1 MSDARVSF
9 YPVGVPPNRTLTI
22 NGTAFDLSANRSWS
36 VGTVTSV
43 AAITLGTSGTDLS
56 STVATGTT
64 TPVITLN
71 VPTASATNRGV
82 LSSSDW
88 TTFNNKLS
96 AAVTSLNSLTASSQ
110 TFTTGTTGT
119 DFGISSSGSIHTFNL
134 PTASATNTGKLSS
147 TDWST
152 FNNKIGGSGTN
163 GQIAYFTAS
172 GTLASNSALQFS
184 PTTVL
189 RLQNSVTAGLGLAQ
203 GSWFRP
209 SLTAAANNDVLV
221 VLDIQPSFSNGAFTG
236 VSNFA
241 LRTQTGNVVLGT
253 TSGSVGIGTSSIN
266 ASAIL
271 DVTSTARGFL
281 APRMTTAQK
290 NAIATPATGLL
301 VYDTTLNAFNFYNGS
316 VWGGLGGGLTNWTE
330 AYSAA
335 QPTSSFTATNASAN
349 VNAAL
354 VPKGTGAVVASIPD
368 GGGGGNSR
376 GIYAVDWQTRRNNA
390 AQVASG
396 DYSVIGGGFFNR
408 ATAFGSNTGGG
419 YNNNNASTYGFIGG
433 GDTNTLGG
441 GDNDLIVGG
450 SNNNITYAGV
460 GNNRWRLI
468 VGGYGNSIGNG
479 GNDTAAIVGGLGN
492 YIGVSGSYTFLGA
505 GRQNSCTGTYSAL
518 SGGYLNRIGNGDS
531 NLANQSFL
539 GGGQSNVIDTNSDYS
554 VLGGGL
560 SNTISGVDYCFIGGG
575 NTNTISQNYGTIVG
589 GQSQTISATY
599 GFIGGGQSNTVS
611 ASYGSVNG
619 GLQATA
625 GLYGQQARAAGQFA
639 ASGDAQAHELI
650 WRRLIT
656 GTAITELFLDG
667 ASVAAILPGTN
678 AIWQGTIDIAAV
690 CTTTGN
696 GTTAVGDVAATSY
709 KVTIKRIGTTTS
721 LVGTVQEIGTTNSN
735 TSMSTSVFT
744 IDNNDTSESLRI
756 QFTPPT
762 TAGSTTV
769 TRAVATFRGLQ
780 IQY

>member
-1 MSDARVSF
+1 MSDAKVSF
-9 YPVGVPPNRTLTI
+9 YPIGVPPSRTLTI

-71 VPTASATNRGV
+71 VPTASATNRGA
-82 LSSSDW
+82 LSSADW
-88 TTFNNKLS
+88 T
-96 AAVTSLNSLTASSQ
+96 
-110 TFTTGTTGT
+110 
-119 DFGISSSGSIHTFNL
+119 
-134 PTASATNTGKLSS
+134 
-147 TDWST
+147 T

-189 RLQNSVTAGLGLAQ
+189 RLQNTITAGLGLAQ
-203 GSWFRP
+203 SSWFRP

-316 VWGGLGGGLTNWTE
+316 VWGGFGGGGLTNWTE
-330 AYSAA
+330 AFASGTQA
-335 QPTSSFTATNASAN
+335 TSSFTATNAAAN
-349 VNAAL
+349 VNAAIT
-354 VPKGTGAVVASIPD
+354 PKGTGAVVAQTPD
-368 GGGGGNSR
+368 GTTTGGNAR
-376 GIYAVDWQTRRNNA
+376 GQYAVDWQMSRGA
-390 AQVASG
+390 ANQVASG
-396 DYSVIGGGFFNR
+396 NYATILGGGSNRASGDGSVAGGGSCSATNTNSVAIGSSSNAAGPYSTCFGLQNNSNSWYSVVGGGFVN
-408 ATAFGSNTGGG
+408 TA
-419 YNNNNASTYGFIGG
+419 NAG
-433 GDTNTLGG
+433 GDG
-441 GDNDLIVGG
+441 
-450 SNNNITYAGV
+450 
-460 GNNRWRLI
+460 
-468 VGGYGNSIGNG
+468 
-479 GNDTAAIVGGLGN
+479 TAV
-492 YIGVSGSYTFLGA
+492 
-505 GRQNSCTGTYSAL
+505 L
-518 SGGYLNRIGNGDS
+518 SGGFNNAGGSWSCIAGGSANGVG
-531 NLANQSFL
+531 SF
-539 GGGQSNVIDTNSDYS
+539 
-554 VLGGGL
+554 
-560 SNTISGVDYCFIGGG
+560 C
-575 NTNTISQNYGTIVG
+575 
-589 GQSQTISATY
+589 
-599 GFIGGGQSNTVS
+599 FIGGGQSNTAIGSHSVVTGGQSNTANAQWATISGGTQNQATGNYAVSVGGFQNLATALNSTIGGGDRNTASGQNSVIPGGGDHIASGTYSTISGGWASRATAQYSTVKGGALAS
-611 ASYGSVNG
+611 AS
-619 GLQATA
+619 
-625 GLYGQQARAAGQFA
+625 LYGQQVFAAGRFGGA
-639 ASGDAQAHELI
+639 GIFGDAQAHELI
-650 WRRLIT
+650 WRREIT

-667 ASVAAILPGTN
+667 ASIAAILPGTN

-690 CTTTGN
+690 CTVTGN
-696 GTTAVGDVAATSY
+696 GTTTVGDVEATSY

-721 LVGTVQEIGTTNSN
+721 LVGTVQEIGTTNADA
-735 TSMSTSVFT
+735 SMATGVFT